1 MMPSRPFLERLAEE
15 KWLETL
21 ERNLDDLADEI
32 KELEGLL
39 ARLTET
45 YGRLSLLLELEK
57 KRLRRRCQTGTS

>member
-1 MMPSRPFLERLAEE
+1 MHVLERISRE

-21 ERNLDDLADEI
+21 ERNLVDLGDQI

-45 YGRLSLLLELEK
+45 YGRLSLLIELEK
-57 KRLRRRCQTGTS
+57 RRLEKSG